1 MNSIGIP
8 NQERYLQLSPT
19 ISYCFLSVFG
29 LLFIAVA
36 LLVGAFWLNIL
47 CLPAIVVLAMAF
59 YRFFY
64 LRLTIYILT
73 TETLKIRTGIFS
85 YTLVTL
91 ELYRVKDYV
100 IKQNLIMRILK
111 IMTLTLFTTDKQDVV
126 IALNGIPQSNLNDTI
141 RDLVQRARAKSKI
154 IEIN

>member
-64 LRLTIYILT
+64 IRLTIYILT

-100 IKQNLIMRILK
+100 IKQNLVMRILK

>member
-29 LLFIAVA
+29 FLFIAVA
-36 LLVGAFWLNIL
+36 LLVGAFWLNML

-64 LRLTIYILT
+64 IRLTLYILT
-73 TETLKIRTGIFS
+73 AETLKVRTGIFS

>member
-36 LLVGAFWLNIL
+36 LLVGAFWLNML

-64 LRLTIYILT
+64 IRLTLYILT
-73 TETLKIRTGIFS
+73 AETLKIRTGIFS

-100 IKQNLIMRILK
+100 IKQNLIMRILQ

>member
-36 LLVGAFWLNIL
+36 LLVGAFWLNML

-64 LRLTIYILT
+64 IRLTLYILT
-73 TETLKIRTGIFS
+73 AETLKIRTGIFS

-126 IALNGIPQSNLNDTI
+126 IALNGIPQSNLNDMI

>member
-1 MNSIGIP
+1 MNGIGIP

-19 ISYCFLSVFG
+19 ITYCFLSVFG
-29 LLFIAVA
+29 LIFIAVT
-36 LLVGAFWLNIL
+36 LLAGAFWLNIL

-64 LRLTIYILT
+64 IRLTVYILT
-73 TETLKIRTGIFS
+73 AETLKIRTGIFS

-100 IKQNLIMRILK
+100 IRQNLIMRILN

>member
-1 MNSIGIP
+1 M
-8 NQERYLQLSPT
+8 
-19 ISYCFLSVFG
+19 
-29 LLFIAVA
+29 
-36 LLVGAFWLNIL
+36 
-47 CLPAIVVLAMAF
+47 AMAF

-64 LRLTIYILT
+64 IRLTVYILT
-73 TETLKIRTGIFS
+73 AETLKIRTGIFS

-100 IKQNLIMRILK
+100 IRQNLIMRILN

>member
-19 ISYCFLSVFG
+19 ISYCFLSVLG

-36 LLVGAFWLNIL
+36 LLVGAFWLNML

-64 LRLTIYILT
+64 IRLTLYILT
-73 TETLKIRTGIFS
+73 AETLKIRTGIFS

-126 IALNGIPQSNLNDTI
+126 IALNGIPQSNLNDMI

>member
-19 ISYCFLSVFG
+19 ITYCFLSVFG
-29 LLFIAVA
+29 LLFTAVA
-36 LLVGAFWLNIL
+36 LLAGAFWLNIL
-47 CLPAIVVLAMAF
+47 CLPAIVVLAIAF

-64 LRLTIYILT
+64 IRLTLYILT
-73 TETLKIRTGIFS
+73 AETLKIRTGIFS

-100 IKQNLIMRILK
+100 IRQNLVMRILN
-111 IMTLTLFTTDKQDVV
+111 IMTLTLFTTDKQEVV

>member
-36 LLVGAFWLNIL
+36 LLVGAFWLNML

-64 LRLTIYILT
+64 IRLTLYILT
-73 TETLKIRTGIFS
+73 AETLKVRTGIFS

>member
-19 ISYCFLSVFG
+19 ISYCLLSVFG

-36 LLVGAFWLNIL
+36 LLVGAFWLNML
-47 CLPAIVVLAMAF
+47 CLPAIVVLTMAF

-64 LRLTIYILT
+64 IRLTLYILT
-73 TETLKIRTGIFS
+73 AETLKVRTGIFS

>member
-36 LLVGAFWLNIL
+36 LLVGAFWLNML

-64 LRLTIYILT
+64 IRLTLYILT
-73 TETLKIRTGIFS
+73 EETLKIRTGIFS

>member
-19 ISYCFLSVFG
+19 ISYCILSVFG
-29 LLFIAVA
+29 LLFIAIA
-36 LLVGAFWLNIL
+36 LLVGAFWLNML
-47 CLPAIVVLAMAF
+47 CLPAIVVLAMAL

-64 LRLTIYILT
+64 IRLTLYILT
-73 TETLKIRTGIFS
+73 AETLKIRTGIFS

-126 IALNGIPQSNLNDTI
+126 IALNGNPQSTLNEAI

-154 IEIN
+154 IEVN

>member
-29 LLFIAVA
+29 LLFIAIA
-36 LLVGAFWLNIL
+36 LLVGAFWLNML

-64 LRLTIYILT
+64 IRLTLYILT
-73 TETLKIRTGIFS
+73 AETLKIRTGIFS

>member
-36 LLVGAFWLNIL
+36 LLVGAFWLNML

-64 LRLTIYILT
+64 IRLTLYILT
-73 TETLKIRTGIFS
+73 EETLKIRTGIFS

-126 IALNGIPQSNLNDTI
+126 ITLNGIPQSNLNDTI

>member
-29 LLFIAVA
+29 LLFIAVV

-47 CLPAIVVLAMAF
+47 CLPAIVVLAIAF

-64 LRLTIYILT
+64 IRLTLYILT
-73 TETLKIRTGIFS
+73 AETLKIRTGIFS
-85 YTLVTL
+85 YTLITL

-100 IKQNLIMRILK
+100 IKQNLVMRILK

>member
-19 ISYCFLSVFG
+19 TSYCFLSVFG
-29 LLFIAVA
+29 LLFIAIG
-36 LLVGAFWLNIL
+36 LLVGAFWLNML

-64 LRLTIYILT
+64 IRLTLYILT
-73 TETLKIRTGIFS
+73 AETLKIRTGIFS

>member
-36 LLVGAFWLNIL
+36 LLVGAFWLNML
-47 CLPAIVVLAMAF
+47 CLPSIVVLAMAF

-64 LRLTIYILT
+64 IRLTLYILT
-73 TETLKIRTGIFS
+73 AETLKIRTGIFS

-100 IKQNLIMRILK
+100 INQNLIMRILK

-126 IALNGIPQSNLNDTI
+126 IALKGIPQSNLNDTI

>member
-36 LLVGAFWLNIL
+36 LLVGAFWLNML

-64 LRLTIYILT
+64 IRLTLYILT
-73 TETLKIRTGIFS
+73 AETLKIRTGIFS

>member
-47 CLPAIVVLAMAF
+47 CLTAIVVLAMAF

-64 LRLTIYILT
+64 IRLTLYILT
-73 TETLKIRTGIFS
+73 AETLKIRTGIFS

>member
-36 LLVGAFWLNIL
+36 LLVGAFWLNTL

-64 LRLTIYILT
+64 IRLTLYILT
-73 TETLKIRTGIFS
+73 AETLKIRTGIFS

>member
-64 LRLTIYILT
+64 IRLTLYILT
-73 TETLKIRTGIFS
+73 EETLKIRTGIFS

>member
-1 MNSIGIP
+1 MNSIAIP

-36 LLVGAFWLNIL
+36 LLVGAFWLNML

-64 LRLTIYILT
+64 IRLTLYILT
-73 TETLKIRTGIFS
+73 AETLKIRTGIFS

-100 IKQNLIMRILK
+100 IKQNLIMRILR

>member
-36 LLVGAFWLNIL
+36 LLVGAFWLNML

-64 LRLTIYILT
+64 IRLTLYILT
-73 TETLKIRTGIFS
+73 AETLKVRTGIFS

-126 IALNGIPQSNLNDTI
+126 ITLNGIPQSNLNDTI